1 MLADPLPDLR
11 PTLIVGQI
19 LRRPQA
25 AAKALDLLDQHAAF
39 EGARFLPSDDSPAK
53 GYAAVISDRR
63 LVYLRQPPRVPW
75 VAGI

>member
-25 AAKALDLLDQHAAF
+25 AAKALDFPDQHAAF
-39 EGARFLPSDDSPAK
+39 EGAR
-53 GYAAVISDRR
+53 
-63 LVYLRQPPRVPW
+63 
-75 VAGI
+75 